1 MSAQKSQ
8 GAQVLQSP
16 EALRKRVLE
25 DPHSEQIAQ
34 HLGVSL
40 TEYVDR
46 VVHYVLHPKEQPS
59 LYIVED
65 KDLRAMGLEPPEPEA
80 MGRFVMEATSLTT
93 NTQGHTG
100 LVDEAERAKKQRA
113 SRN

>member
-1 MSAQKSQ
+1 MSAQKPPE
-8 GAQVLQSP
+8 AQALQSP

-40 TEYVDR
+40 SEYVDQ

-65 KDLRAMGLEPPEPEA
+65 KDLRAMGLEPPDPEA
-80 MGRFVMEATSLTT
+80 MGRFVMEATSTT
-93 NTQGHTG
+93 QRHTG
-100 LVDEAERAKKQRA
+100 FVDEAEREKKQRA